1 MIIQEKILGYENSIV
16 AYGYSNLG
24 LYYHSSQFY
33 SKGFEY
39 MLKSLNILKVVCGD
53 NHPDISS
60 IYLNLGLMY
69 QDIENY
75 HAAIDCFMDSLYR
88 NIALYGDSHIQVAS
102 CYQAI
107 AHAYHNLADFR
118 MALSYQEKSHVI
130 IKELMPADSQY
141 VK

>member
-1 MIIQEKILGYENSIV
+1 
-16 AYGYSNLG
+16 
-24 LYYHSSQFY
+24 
-33 SKGFEY
+33 

-118 MALSYQEKSHVI
+118 MALNYQEKSHVI
-130 IKELMPADSQY
+130 IKELMPEDSQY

>member
-1 MIIQEKILGYENSIV
+1 
-16 AYGYSNLG
+16 
-24 LYYHSSQFY
+24 
-33 SKGFEY
+33 
-39 MLKSLNILKVVCGD
+39 
-53 NHPDISS
+53 
-60 IYLNLGLMY
+60 MY

-118 MALSYQEKSHVI
+118 MALNYQEKSHVI

-141 VK
+141 VKQSEMQLNQFMSYSVQQEKQRLLEKG

>member
-1 MIIQEKILGYENSIV
+1 
-16 AYGYSNLG
+16 
-24 LYYHSSQFY
+24 
-33 SKGFEY
+33 
-39 MLKSLNILKVVCGD
+39 
-53 NHPDISS
+53 
-60 IYLNLGLMY
+60 MY

-75 HAAIDCFMDSLYR
+75 HAAIDCFIDSLYR

-118 MALSYQEKSHVI
+118 MALNYQEKSHVI

-141 VK
+141 VKQSEMQLNQFMSYSVQQEKQRLLEKG